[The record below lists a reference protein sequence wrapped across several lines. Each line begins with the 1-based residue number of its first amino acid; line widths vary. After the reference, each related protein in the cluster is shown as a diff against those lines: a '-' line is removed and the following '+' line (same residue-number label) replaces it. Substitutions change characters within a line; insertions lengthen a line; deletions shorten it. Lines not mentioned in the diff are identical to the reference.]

1 MSRISANT
9 LAVLYREA
17 AERFGDLPA
26 FAAKDSSDAYQPIS
40 YRQLYDDGLA
50 LATALIDL
58 GLRQREHVGLLSDN
72 RPEWILCD
80 YGVLLAGCADV
91 PRGADVTGGEIAHI
105 LAHSDSRFVFVE
117 NAGILEKF
125 ERVRHSV
132 RGVEKIF
139 LMDPKASASPGVLRL
154 QDLIVRGRT
163 LRAASDRRAEERIAN
178 VRPEDLFTIIYTSG
192 TTGTPKGVQLTHS
205 NMTSQARNLPFTLG
219 PGDRALTILP
229 VWHSYERVFEMV
241 AISVGACT
249 YYTNLRS
256 IGEDLKTVRPTVMA
270 SAPRL
275 WENLYGKL
283 MERIAEDLSLRSKR

>member
-26 FAAKDSSDAYQPIS
+26 FAAKDSSGAYQPIS

-58 GLRQREHVGLLSDN
+58 GLRQRELVGLLSDN

-91 PRGADVTGGEIAHI
+91 PRGADVTGAEIAHI

-163 LRAASDRRAEERIAN
+163 LRAAGDRRAEERIAN
-178 VRPEDLFTIIYTSG
+178 MRRKSLFTIIYTSG
-192 TTGTPKGVQLTHS
+192 TTGTPKGVQLTI
-205 NMTSQARNLPFTLG
+205 P
-219 PGDRALTILP
+219 I
-229 VWHSYERVFEMV
+229 
-241 AISVGACT
+241 
-249 YYTNLRS
+249 
-256 IGEDLKTVRPTVMA
+256 
-270 SAPRL
+270 
-275 WENLYGKL
+275 
-283 MERIAEDLSLRSKR
+283 